1 MSSFAEKLAFF
12 NQKAKKEETKEKTKN
27 DKPPKPIIQNPK
39 IKNIVNNSNISE
51 IKKSPIEIKNEVDK
65 PKLIEGSEL
74 ISNENPELKIYKYP
88 NIKFDKNTKDNC
100 KVLLFI
106 GDNPEQFINSFINI
120 YSGVNYEDNFRYKI
134 FSDNNSYS
142 IHNIKKGTSKYNLII
157 ISITSSIE
165 NGEFMK
171 YIYDIF
177 NIKTMPKKINSI
189 FITLEEKSQL
199 LNKGM
204 ITFLSFINLSN
215 KEAMENKIN
224 ILFSKEDSNNVF
236 NEENNNFV
244 FDNYLNKALTSLF
257 KPDFKYINNNIIYDK
272 KPENED
278 QWKKLNEQ
286 ITDIKEKIIGK
297 SKSLTMDKERE
308 SFFATFLNNNDKK
321 FKQIIKIFEKLKKNE
336 QIILIN
342 FLLNCN
348 INYENSSLILF
359 LYNKIIEN
367 RIEITIDNKE
377 IKLVNNTNISN
388 SLNVFSKIKFKNLK
402 YVFCKDCNLND
413 KSLLMIKKLFSNN
426 LIELD
431 LSKNQFSDMTI
442 FNNEDNLINL
452 YKLDLSYNKIKNIDS
467 LIYCK
472 I

>member
-1 MSSFAEKLAFF
+1 MSSFAETLAFF
-12 NQKAKKEETKEKTKN
+12 NQKAKKEEIKEKTKN
-27 DKPPKPIIQNPK
+27 DKPPKPKIQNSNPNSFKEILDIFNIKKEIKPNIKNNINDENIPKAKSTPQETKKETKNIPPETKKEPKNIPTETKKETKNFPPEIKKDEIKPK
-39 IKNIVNNSNISE
+39 IKNIVNDLNISE

-88 NIKFDKNTKDNC
+88 NINFDKNTKDNC

-106 GDNPEQFINSFINI
+106 GDNPDQFINSFINI

-157 ISITSSIE
+157 ISIASSIE

-199 LNKGM
+199 LNKCM

-224 ILFSKEDSNNVF
+224 ILFSKEDSKNIF

-244 FDNYLNKALTSLF
+244 FDNDLNKALTSLY
-257 KPDFKYINNNIIYDK
+257 KPKFFYINNNIIYDK
-272 KPENED
+272 KPENKD

-321 FKQIIKIFEKLKKNE
+321 FKQIIKIFEKLK
-336 QIILIN
+336 N
-342 FLLNCN
+342 FQ
-348 INYENSSLILF
+348 SKS
-359 LYNKIIEN
+359 KM
-367 RIEITIDNKE
+367 
-377 IKLVNNTNISN
+377 KLTNQN
-388 SLNVFSKIKFKNLK
+388 
-402 YVFCKDCNLND
+402 
-413 KSLLMIKKLFSNN
+413 
-426 LIELD
+426 
-431 LSKNQFSDMTI
+431 
-442 FNNEDNLINL
+442 
-452 YKLDLSYNKIKNIDS
+452 
-467 LIYCK
+467 
-472 I
+472 